1 MSMDFKSIGV
11 EKGEC
16 KMIAQLSAKEKEIA
30 ILVSKGMKDKEIA
43 QTLYISRRRV
53 GEIIASIKEKWN
65 IHHRVEIGI
74 RAYYYG
80 LITIEIV
87 PRTENCSQ
95 RIKQKSVVF

>member
-1 MSMDFKSIGV
+1 MSV
-11 EKGEC
+11 R
-16 KMIAQLSAKEKEIA
+16 LSAKEKEVA
-30 ILVSKGMKDKEIA
+30 ILVSNGMKDKEIA

-80 LITIEIV
+80 LITIEIA
-87 PRTENCSQ
+87 PREENCLQ
-95 RIKQKSVVF
+95 RVKQKSVVF

>member
-1 MSMDFKSIGV
+1 MSVK
-11 EKGEC
+11 
-16 KMIAQLSAKEKEIA
+16 LSAKEKEVA

-53 GEIIASIKEKWN
+53 GEIIASIKEKWR

-80 LITIEIV
+80 FITIEIT
-87 PRTENCSQ
+87 PREESSK
-95 RIKQKSVVF
+95 RAKQKSVVF